1 MILTIVFWWG
11 LRSPK
16 ITPAKEKE
24 KKIERVKR
32 RTGGEEKST
41 GGTQFLYWLL
51 WTLKIAFERQTLVE
65 KAELKRSNIFK
76 TSSKTCITR
85 FTSFQWFQIKARTPP
100 FLLENYM
107 VKKRR
112 SKAKYSYFIVHF
124 DPLAAN
130 TCTASKSEATRTC
143 QGVLLAF
150 IPCSPVVNRSLL
162 FKSKFCVGF
171 PCLLVI
177 PLFGFFFS
185 GYSLVLIDKR
195 VKWTS
200 ENVKGN
206 IVD

>member
-32 RTGGEEKST
+32 
-41 GGTQFLYWLL
+41 GTQFLYWLL
-51 WTLKIAFERQTLVE
+51 WTLKIAFEQQTLVE
-65 KAELKRSNIFK
+65 KAERKRSNIYK
-76 TSSKTCITR
+76 TSSKTCVTR

-130 TCTASKSEATRTC
+130 TCTASKSEATRAW
-143 QGVLLAF
+143 QGVLLVF
-150 IPCSPVVNRSLL
+150 KLVNLYLVVLLLTDRFCSSLN
-162 FKSKFCVGF
+162 FV
-171 PCLLVI
+171 
-177 PLFGFFFS
+177 
-185 GYSLVLIDKR
+185 
-195 VKWTS
+195 
-200 ENVKGN
+200 
-206 IVD
+206 